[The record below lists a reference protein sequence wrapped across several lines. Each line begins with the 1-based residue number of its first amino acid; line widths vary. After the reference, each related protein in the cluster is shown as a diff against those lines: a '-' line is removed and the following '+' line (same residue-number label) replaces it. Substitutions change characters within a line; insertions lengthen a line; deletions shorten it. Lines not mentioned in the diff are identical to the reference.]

1 MQWEQGL
8 GILAK
13 RKVRFK
19 ERTAL
24 LPQCLC
30 EVLHVYLF
38 ADFLEAL
45 GSESYSQGN
54 HPSSNIRVK
63 HDFFTHVS
71 PLGIAGALTKTAH
84 IAMLAQVLHQPPPA

>member
-1 MQWEQGL
+1 MQWEQRL
-8 GILAK
+8 TILAK

-24 LPQCLC
+24 LPQCPH

-45 GSESYSQGN
+45 
-54 HPSSNIRVK
+54 
-63 HDFFTHVS
+63 
-71 PLGIAGALTKTAH
+71 
-84 IAMLAQVLHQPPPA
+84 

>member
-45 GSESYSQGN
+45 GSESYSLGE
-54 HPSSNIRVK
+54 SSQQQYPCLNMI
-63 HDFFTHVS
+63 S
-71 PLGIAGALTKTAH
+71 
-84 IAMLAQVLHQPPPA
+84 LHMYPPWELLEP

>member
-24 LPQCLC
+24 LPQGLR
-30 EVLHVYLF
+30 EVLPANLF

-45 GSESYSQGN
+45 
-54 HPSSNIRVK
+54 
-63 HDFFTHVS
+63 
-71 PLGIAGALTKTAH
+71 
-84 IAMLAQVLHQPPPA
+84 